1 MASDHKY
8 FYPPPAQLHEM
19 DERARETFKIRFIKL
34 TLLLNVI
41 VLCVA
46 IGAFVLLWFH
56 SPAGVAAGLALLAIG
71 VVIYLYF
78 SRFYQQ
84 TREWLDVNAGT
95 DGPEKH

>member
-1 MASDHKY
+1 
-8 FYPPPAQLHEM
+8 M

-34 TLLLNVI
+34 TLLLNAI

-56 SPAGVAAGLALLAIG
+56 SLTGAAAGLALLAIA

-78 SRFYQQ
+78 SRFYQE
-84 TREWLDVNAGT
+84 TKEWLDVNAGT
-95 DGPEKH
+95 GGPGKH